1 MYMKKS
7 KVLSMVLAT
16 SIFMTGCGMSSTID
30 LSSSKK
36 ITISSEIRLSEEDAK
51 KLEITESDFDEYAA
65 TLDTLG
71 DEYEGYE
78 CKKVKNGKKTEYI
91 VSCSEKMDYGELEM
105 NDYLDR
111 KHICISKDDSEE
123 LMGALMGSL
132 DMVGDSLEYG
142 GLDQNDEL
150 YDDIETDLDDMSEV
164 NGVYDDDEAVTEY
177 LEMMDEML
185 NSMDYSFSVKFPK
198 KVVITNGKV
207 SKSDKCT
214 VTFDVINSGSEVF
227 YAYTSDYKDK
237 QKPTVKGVKEGST
250 YKKAITITFK
260 DNTVIKSATLD
271 GKKIKSG
278 KKVTTNGKH
287 KLVVTDVFGN
297 KTVVNFTIKK

>member
-1 MYMKKS
+1 MKKI

-16 SIFMTGCGMSSTID
+16 SIFMTGCGMSATID
-30 LSSSKK
+30 LSNSKE
-36 ITISSEIRLSEEDAK
+36 ITLLSEISLSEEDARM
-51 KLEITESDFDEYAA
+51 LEITESDFDEYAA
-65 TLDTLG
+65 TLDTLR
-71 DEYEGYE
+71 DEYEVCE
-78 CKKVKNGKKTEYI
+78 CRKVKNGKKTEYI
-91 VSCSEKMDYGELEM
+91 FSSSEKMDYDENVMG
-105 NDYLDR
+105 DFLDR
-111 KHICISKDDSEE
+111 KHIYISEEDSEE
-123 LMGALMGSL
+123 LIDVLMGSL
-132 DMVGDSLEYG
+132 DMVDDILENG
-142 GLDQNDEL
+142 GLAQ
-150 YDDIETDLDDMSEV
+150 DDISEA
-164 NGVYDDDEAVTEY
+164 NGAYDDDESLTEY
-177 LEMMDEML
+177 FEMMDKML
-185 NSMDYSFSVKFPK
+185 NSLDYSFSVKFPK

-214 VTFDVINSGSEVF
+214 VTFDMKNNNESGEF

-250 YKKAITITFK
+250 YKKAVTITFK

-278 KKVTTNGKH
+278 KKVTANGKH